1 MAELRRFHHVNRN
14 VYAHKFGPENIE
26 RLIKFADEA
35 WEHLQMELTA
45 FASFLE
51 HV

>member
-1 MAELRRFHHVNRN
+1 
-14 VYAHKFGPENIE
+14 
-26 RLIKFADEA
+26 LIKFADEA